1 MEIQFVCPLNCGLK
15 IFNVSKH
22 IPKCKNKNLIGKTFI
37 QCPYNKNHVCK
48 KEIYSF
54 HFHSCQDNPN
64 NVKMKKNIDA
74 IKLKND
80 ITIPLEKN
88 INKEFDLASDS
99 RDDTIESININNST
113 FS

>member
-22 IPKCKNKNLIGKTFI
+22 ILKCKNKNLIGKTFI
-37 QCPYNKNHVCK
+37 QCPFNKNHICK

-54 HFHSCQDNPN
+54 HSHSCQDNPN
-64 NVKMKKNIDA
+64 NVKMKQNYDA
-74 IKLKND
+74 IKLKID
-80 ITIPLEKN
+80 INIPSEKN
-88 INKEFDLASDS
+88 INKDFDLNNDS
-99 RDDTIESININNST
+99 RDETIESINVNNST

>member
-37 QCPYNKNHVCK
+37 QCPFNKNHICK

-54 HFHSCQDNPN
+54 HSHSCQDNPN

-74 IKLKND
+74 IKLKNQ
-80 ITIPLEKN
+80 ITIPLDK
-88 INKEFDLASDS
+88 INKENDLINDS
-99 RDDTIESININNST
+99 RDETEESININNSN
-113 FS
+113 FI